1 MMIGRSRN
9 LAEQLDAALDGRA
22 KDVPDE
28 LASLVALADEL
39 RDDVASLE
47 LDPAVTEKH
56 LNLVYRRGRT
66 ARASRSTRRQQVER
80 TWRRRAAVSVAFAA
94 ILLVP
99 ASFASGSAMPGDP
112 LYPLKRG
119 LEKVRLVAALSPG
132 ADAETRTSIA
142 DVRLEELEGLLQA
155 GEFGRVPEALVA
167 LQQAVL
173 DAQQAVA
180 AARARGADSTE
191 IAALESRL
199 EGLQYVQAQA
209 VAKALSGLPKAT
221 RDSIIKK
228 IEETVTTVGGSGTTA
243 TTSGGGTTGPTT
255 TTQCDSS
262 RGGGTCTDGGGPGN
276 TTTTTTAETTT
287 TVSSETTTTTP
298 PETTSSDTTA
308 NGRGNGDGTTV
319 DSIIDTLLP

>member
-80 TWRRRAAVSVAFAA
+80 TGRRRAAVSVAFAA

-119 LEKVRLVAALSPG
+119 LEKVRLGAAPSPG
-132 ADAETRTSIA
+132 ADAET
-142 DVRLEELEGLLQA
+142 
-155 GEFGRVPEALVA
+155 
-167 LQQAVL
+167 
-173 DAQQAVA
+173 
-180 AARARGADSTE
+180 
-191 IAALESRL
+191 
-199 EGLQYVQAQA
+199 
-209 VAKALSGLPKAT
+209 
-221 RDSIIKK
+221 
-228 IEETVTTVGGSGTTA
+228 
-243 TTSGGGTTGPTT
+243 
-255 TTQCDSS
+255 
-262 RGGGTCTDGGGPGN
+262 
-276 TTTTTTAETTT
+276 
-287 TVSSETTTTTP
+287 
-298 PETTSSDTTA
+298 
-308 NGRGNGDGTTV
+308 
-319 DSIIDTLLP
+319 